1 MLCISLY
8 FCLCLPWLSIGK
20 YHIFLSCLPFMAL
33 FVCEISLLIS
43 PRLSTFLS
51 LGQWWWLVVSVLAFY
66 PYNHSSKPAEAYSL
80 LCKNVFERKKITKQ
94 RPGVGPL
101 KAYFSFSLVC
111 FSLSLPINLSL
122 NVYLTLSFFSL
133 FLSISCS
140 KSLLGTL
147 VESVQKL
154 FVRSRNPLHLTR
166 TATIGYTHSLFDSIS
181 LC

>member
-1 MLCISLY
+1 MV
-8 FCLCLPWLSIGK
+8 SI
-20 YHIFLSCLPFMAL
+20 
-33 FVCEISLLIS
+33 
-43 PRLSTFLS
+43 
-51 LGQWWWLVVSVLAFY
+51 LAFTPTIRVRSPLKLIVY
-66 PYNHSSKPAEAYSL
+66 YVKMCL
-80 LCKNVFERKKITKQ
+80 KRKKITKQ